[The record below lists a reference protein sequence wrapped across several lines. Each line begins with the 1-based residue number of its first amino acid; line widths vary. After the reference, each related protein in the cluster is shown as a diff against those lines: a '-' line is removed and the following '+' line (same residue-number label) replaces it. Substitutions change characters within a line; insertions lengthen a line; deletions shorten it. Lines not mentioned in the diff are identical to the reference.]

1 MRDRD
6 TQVKVKICGMTNLKD
21 VKVAVD
27 GGADAVGF
35 IFYKKSPRSVT
46 MKVVREIVLNLP
58 PFVDSVG
65 VFVNE
70 TAEQINK
77 IADHCK
83 LDRVQ
88 LHGDESPAFC
98 KKIRRRVI
106 KAIRVKDMQSLKKLS
121 EYPVSS
127 FLLDTFSQDHY
138 GGTGKVFDW
147 NLAYPAK
154 KYGPIILAGG
164 LTPINVRQA
173 IQTIQPYGVDV
184 CSGVESQPGMKD
196 HKKMQ
201 AFLKNVKAERKYE
214 SP

>member
-1 MRDRD
+1 MNDRD
-6 TQVKVKICGMTNLKD
+6 TKVKVKICGMTNLKD

-27 GGADAVGF
+27 SGVDAVGF

-46 MKVVREIVLNLP
+46 MQAVRKIVLELP

-77 IADHCK
+77 IADRCN

-88 LHGDESPAFC
+88 LHGNESPSFC

-106 KAIRVKDMQSLKKLS
+106 KAIRVKDIQSLKKLS
-121 EYPVSS
+121 DYPVSS
-127 FLLDTFSQDHY
+127 FLLDTFSEDQY
-138 GGTGKVFDW
+138 GGTGRVFDW

-164 LTPINVRQA
+164 LTPNNVRQA
-173 IQTIQPYGVDV
+173 IQRIQPYGVDV
-184 CSGVESQPGMKD
+184 CSGVESQPGIKD

-201 AFLKNVKAERKYE
+201 IFLKNVKAERKK
-214 SP
+214 

>member
-1 MRDRD
+1 MKDRD

-27 GGADAVGF
+27 GGVDAVGF
-35 IFYKKSPRSVT
+35 IFYKKSPRSDT
-46 MKVVREIVLNLP
+46 MKVVREIVLELP

-106 KAIRVKDMQSLKKLS
+106 KAIRVKDIQSLKKLS
-121 EYPVSS
+121 DYPVSS
-127 FLLDTFSQDHY
+127 FLLDTFSEDQY
-138 GGTGKVFDW
+138 GGTGRVFDW

-164 LTPINVRQA
+164 LTPINVHQA
-173 IQTIQPYGVDV
+173 IQRIQPYGVDV
-184 CSGVESQPGMKD
+184 CSGVESQPGIKD
-196 HKKMQ
+196 HKKMK
-201 AFLKNVKAERKYE
+201 AFLKNVKAERKI
-214 SP
+214 

>member
-1 MRDRD
+1 MNDRD
-6 TQVKVKICGMTNLKD
+6 TKVKVKICGMTNLKD

-27 GGADAVGF
+27 SGVDDVG
-35 IFYKKSPRSVT
+35 IIIYKKSPRSVT
-46 MKVVREIVLNLP
+46 MQAVRKIVLELP

-77 IADHCK
+77 IADRCN

-88 LHGDESPAFC
+88 LHGNESPTFC

-106 KAIRVKDMQSLKKLS
+106 KAIRVKDIQSLKKLS
-121 EYPVSS
+121 DYPVSS
-127 FLLDTFSQDHY
+127 FLLDTFSEDQY
-138 GGTGKVFDW
+138 GGTGRVFDW

-164 LTPINVRQA
+164 LTPINVHQA
-173 IQTIQPYGVDV
+173 IQRIQPYGVDV
-184 CSGVESQPGMKD
+184 CSGVESQPGIKD
-196 HKKMQ
+196 HKKMK
-201 AFLKNVKAERKYE
+201 AFLKNVKAERKI
-214 SP
+214 

>member
-1 MRDRD
+1 MNDRD

-27 GGADAVGF
+27 GGVDAVGF

-46 MKVVREIVLNLP
+46 MQAGRKIVLELP

-77 IADHCK
+77 IADRCN

-88 LHGDESPAFC
+88 LHGNESPTFC

-106 KAIRVKDMQSLKKLS
+106 KAIRVKDIQSLKKLS
-121 EYPVSS
+121 DYPVSS
-127 FLLDTFSQDHY
+127 FLLDTFSEDQY

-164 LTPINVRQA
+164 LTPNNVRQA
-173 IQTIQPYGVDV
+173 IQRIQPYGVDV
-184 CSGVESQPGMKD
+184 CSGVESQPGIKD

-201 AFLKNVKAERKYE
+201 TFLKNVKAERKK
-214 SP
+214 

>member
-1 MRDRD
+1 MKDRD

-27 GGADAVGF
+27 GGVDAVGF

-46 MKVVREIVLNLP
+46 MQAVREIVLELP

-77 IADHCK
+77 ISDHCK

-106 KAIRVKDMQSLKKLS
+106 KVIRVKDIQSLKKLS
-121 EYPVSS
+121 DYPVSS
-127 FLLDTFSQDHY
+127 FLLDTFSEDQY

-173 IQTIQPYGVDV
+173 IQRIQPYGVDV
-184 CSGVESQPGMKD
+184 CSGVESQPGIKD

-201 AFLKNVKAERKYE
+201 AFLKNVKAERKI
-214 SP
+214 

>member
-1 MRDRD
+1 MKDRD

-27 GGADAVGF
+27 GGVDAVGF

-46 MKVVREIVLNLP
+46 MQAVREIVLELP

-106 KAIRVKDMQSLKKLS
+106 KAIRVKDIQSLKKLS
-121 EYPVSS
+121 DYPVSS
-127 FLLDTFSQDHY
+127 FLLDTFSEDQY

-173 IQTIQPYGVDV
+173 IQRIKPYGVDV
-184 CSGVESQPGMKD
+184 CSGVESQPGIKD
-196 HKKMQ
+196 HNKMK
-201 AFLKNVKAERKYE
+201 AFLKNVKAERKI
-214 SP
+214 

>member
-1 MRDRD
+1 MKDRD
-6 TQVKVKICGMTNLKD
+6 TQVKVKICGMTNLND

-27 GGADAVGF
+27 SGVDAVGF

-46 MKVVREIVLNLP
+46 MQAVREIVLELP

-106 KAIRVKDMQSLKKLS
+106 KAIRVKDIQSLKKLS
-121 EYPVSS
+121 DYPVSS
-127 FLLDTFSQDHY
+127 FLLDTFSEDQY

-164 LTPINVRQA
+164 LTPINVHQA
-173 IQTIQPYGVDV
+173 IQRIQPYGVDV
-184 CSGVESQPGMKD
+184 CSGVESQPGIKD
-196 HKKMQ
+196 HKKMK
-201 AFLKNVKAERKYE
+201 AFLKNVKAERKI
-214 SP
+214 

>member
-1 MRDRD
+1 MNDRD

-27 GGADAVGF
+27 GGVDAVGF

-46 MKVVREIVLNLP
+46 IKTVKEIVIELP
-58 PFVDSVG
+58 PFVDAVG
-65 VFVNE
+65 VFVDE

-77 IADHCK
+77 IADRCN

-88 LHGDESPAFC
+88 LHGNESPAFC

-106 KAIRVKDMQSLKKLS
+106 KAIRVKDIQSLKKLS
-121 EYPVSS
+121 DYPVNS
-127 FLLDTFSQDHY
+127 FLLDTFSEDQY

-147 NLAYPAK
+147 NLAFPAK

-164 LTPINVRQA
+164 LTPNNVRQA
-173 IQTIQPYGVDV
+173 IQRIQPYGVDV
-184 CSGVESQPGMKD
+184 CSGVESQPGIKD

-201 AFLKNVKAERKYE
+201 TFLKNVKAERRK
-214 SP
+214 

>member
-1 MRDRD
+1 MKDRD

-27 GGADAVGF
+27 GGVDAVGF

-46 MKVVREIVLNLP
+46 MQAVREIVLELP

-106 KAIRVKDMQSLKKLS
+106 KAIRVKDIQSLKKLS
-121 EYPVSS
+121 DYPVSS
-127 FLLDTFSQDHY
+127 FLLDTFSEDQY

-147 NLAYPAK
+147 NLAYPAN
-154 KYGPIILAGG
+154 KYGPIILGGG
-164 LTPINVRQA
+164 LTPINVYQA
-173 IQTIQPYGVDV
+173 IQRIQPYGVDV
-184 CSGVESQPGMKD
+184 CSGVESQPGIKD
-196 HKKMQ
+196 HKKMK
-201 AFLKNVKAERKYE
+201 AFIKNVKAERKI
-214 SP
+214 

>member
-1 MRDRD
+1 VNDRD

-27 GGADAVGF
+27 GGVDAVGF

-46 MKVVREIVLNLP
+46 MQAVRKIVLELP

-77 IADHCK
+77 IADRCN

-88 LHGDESPAFC
+88 LHGNESPAFC

-106 KAIRVKDMQSLKKLS
+106 KAIRVKDIQSLKKLS
-121 EYPVSS
+121 DYPVSS
-127 FLLDTFSQDHY
+127 FLLDTFSEDQY
-138 GGTGKVFDW
+138 GGTGRVFDW

-164 LTPINVRQA
+164 LTPNNVRQA
-173 IQTIQPYGVDV
+173 IQRIQPYGVDV
-184 CSGVESQPGMKD
+184 CSGVESQPGIKD

-201 AFLKNVKAERKYE
+201 IFLKNVKAERKK
-214 SP
+214 

>member
-1 MRDRD
+1 MKDRD

-27 GGADAVGF
+27 GGVDAVGF

-46 MKVVREIVLNLP
+46 MQAVREIVLELP

-106 KAIRVKDMQSLKKLS
+106 KAIRVKDIQSLKKLS
-121 EYPVSS
+121 DYPVSS
-127 FLLDTFSQDHY
+127 FLLDTFSEDQY

-164 LTPINVRQA
+164 LTPINVHQA
-173 IQTIQPYGVDV
+173 IQRIQPYGVDV
-184 CSGVESQPGMKD
+184 CSGVESQPGIKD
-196 HKKMQ
+196 HKKMK
-201 AFLKNVKAERKYE
+201 AFIKNVKAERKI
-214 SP
+214 

>member
-1 MRDRD
+1 MKDRD
-6 TQVKVKICGMTNLKD
+6 TQVKVKICGMTNLND

-27 GGADAVGF
+27 GGVDAVGF

-46 MKVVREIVLNLP
+46 IKTVKEIVIELP
-58 PFVDSVG
+58 PFVDAVG
-65 VFVNE
+65 VFVDE

-77 IADHCK
+77 IADRCN

-88 LHGDESPAFC
+88 LHGNESPAFC

-106 KAIRVKDMQSLKKLS
+106 KAIRVKDILSLKKLS
-121 EYPVSS
+121 DYPVNS
-127 FLLDTFSQDHY
+127 FLLDTFSEDQY
-138 GGTGKVFDW
+138 GGTGRVFDW

-164 LTPINVRQA
+164 LTPNNVRQA
-173 IQTIQPYGVDV
+173 IQRIQPYGVDV
-184 CSGVESQPGMKD
+184 CSGVESQPGIKD

-201 AFLKNVKAERKYE
+201 TFLKNVKAERRK
-214 SP
+214 

>member
-1 MRDRD
+1 MKDRD

-27 GGADAVGF
+27 GGVDAVGF

-46 MKVVREIVLNLP
+46 MQAVREIVLELP

-106 KAIRVKDMQSLKKLS
+106 KVIRVKDIQSLKKLS
-121 EYPVSS
+121 DYPVSS
-127 FLLDTFSQDHY
+127 FLLDTFSEDQY

-164 LTPINVRQA
+164 LTPINVHQA
-173 IQTIQPYGVDV
+173 IQRIQPYGVDV
-184 CSGVESQPGMKD
+184 CSGVESQPGIKD
-196 HKKMQ
+196 HKKIK
-201 AFLKNVKAERKYE
+201 AFLKNVKAERKI
-214 SP
+214 

>member
-1 MRDRD
+1 MKDRD
-6 TQVKVKICGMTNLKD
+6 TQVKVKICGMTNLND

-27 GGADAVGF
+27 GGVDAVGF

-46 MKVVREIVLNLP
+46 MQTVREIVLELP

-65 VFVNE
+65 VFVDE

-77 IADHCK
+77 IADRCN

-106 KAIRVKDMQSLKKLS
+106 KAIRVKDIQSLKKLS
-121 EYPVSS
+121 DYPVSS
-127 FLLDTFSQDHY
+127 FLLDTFSEDQY

-147 NLAYPAK
+147 NLAFPAK
-154 KYGPIILAGG
+154 RYGPIILAGG
-164 LTPINVRQA
+164 LTPNNVRQA
-173 IQTIQPYGVDV
+173 IQRIRPYGVDV
-184 CSGVESQPGMKD
+184 CSGVESQPGIKD
-196 HKKMQ
+196 HKKMK
-201 AFLKNVKAERKYE
+201 AFLKNVKAERKI
-214 SP
+214 

>member
-1 MRDRD
+1 VKDRD

-21 VKVAVD
+21 VKIAVD
-27 GGADAVGF
+27 GGVDAVGF

-46 MKVVREIVLNLP
+46 MQAVREIVLELP

-106 KAIRVKDMQSLKKLS
+106 KAIRVKDIQSLKKLS
-121 EYPVSS
+121 DYPVSS
-127 FLLDTFSQDHY
+127 FLLDTFSEDQY

-164 LTPINVRQA
+164 LTPINVHQA
-173 IQTIQPYGVDV
+173 IQRIQPYGVDV
-184 CSGVESQPGMKD
+184 CSGVESQPGIKD
-196 HKKMQ
+196 HKKMK
-201 AFLKNVKAERKYE
+201 AFLKNVKAERKI
-214 SP
+214 

>member
-1 MRDRD
+1 MKDRD

-21 VKVAVD
+21 IKVAVD
-27 GGADAVGF
+27 GGVDAVGF

-46 MKVVREIVLNLP
+46 MQAVREIVLELP

-173 IQTIQPYGVDV
+173 IQRIQPYGVDV

-201 AFLKNVKAERKYE
+201 AFLKNVKAERKI
-214 SP
+214 